1 MLLTGLGVI
10 EIPLVAGLAYLCD
23 CENNLMSRLLSC
35 FEEQTVRA
43 LSCFV

>member
-1 MLLTGLGVI
+1 MLLTGLGGI
-10 EIPLVAGLAYLCD
+10 EIPLVAGLAY
-23 CENNLMSRLLSC
+23 LSC